1 MKITL
6 KGGEIREFENGISVA
21 DIAKE
26 ISMGLF
32 RNACSCRIN
41 GEVKDLRTVVDEDC
55 TLEIL
60 TFDDEDGKRTFNHT
74 ASHIMAQA
82 VKRLYPD
89 VKLTIGPSIEN
100 GFYYDFDCGDKPF
113 GPEDLTKLE
122 AEMKKIV
129 KEGLE
134 LEKFELSPSDAIALM
149 QEKDEPYK
157 VELINEHAEKGE
169 PISFYKQG
177 EFTELCA
184 GPHLMSVSAVKAF
197 KLTQTTGAYWRG
209 DAKNKMLCRVYGT
222 AFPKASMLEAH
233 LEAIEE
239 AKKRDHNKLGRELEL
254 FTTVDSIGQGLPIL
268 LPKGAKIVQLLQ
280 RWVEDEEAKR
290 GWQLTKTPFMAKS
303 DLYKISGHW
312 DHYKEGMFVLG
323 DEEKDKEVFALRPMT
338 CPFQYQ
344 AYLNKSRSYR
354 DLPLRYDETSTL
366 FRNEASGEMHGLIR
380 VRQFTI
386 SEGHLMCTPE
396 QLEDEF
402 RGCLELCE
410 YMLKTVGLYEDVSF
424 RFSQWDPDNR
434 DKYIGTEEQ
443 WNEAQDAMK
452 KILDDLGIDYK
463 IGIGEAAFYGPKLD
477 IQIKNVFGKED
488 TLITIQIDQMLAEKF
503 GMEYVDRDGVKK
515 NPYIIHR
522 TSIGC
527 YERTL
532 ALLIEKYAGAFPT
545 WLAPVQVKMLPIADR
560 HLDRIYEIKK
570 QLEAAGIRVEVDD
583 RSEKIGFKIRSA
595 QLEKVPYMLIVGDK
609 DIENNTIS
617 VRSRKN
623 GEKGAMS
630 VESFIMDLVEEI
642 ETKAL

>member
-129 KEGLE
+129 KEGLA

-233 LEAIEE
+233 LAMLEE
-239 AKKRDHNKLGRELEL
+239 AKKRDHRKIGKELEL
-254 FTTVDSIGQGLPIL
+254 FTIMEEGPGFPFF
-268 LPKGAKIVQLLQ
+268 LPKGMILKNTLVDYWREIH
-280 RWVEDEEAKR
+280 REA
-290 GWQLTKTPFMAKS
+290 G
-303 DLYKISGHW
+303 
-312 DHYKEGMFVLG
+312 
-323 DEEKDKEVFALRPMT
+323 
-338 CPFQYQ
+338 
-344 AYLNKSRSYR
+344 
-354 DLPLRYDETSTL
+354 YDE
-366 FRNEASGEMHGLIR
+366 
-380 VRQFTI
+380 
-386 SEGHLMCTPE
+386 
-396 QLEDEF
+396 
-402 RGCLELCE
+402 
-410 YMLKTVGLYEDVSF
+410 
-424 RFSQWDPDNR
+424 
-434 DKYIGTEEQ
+434 
-443 WNEAQDAMK
+443 
-452 KILDDLGIDYK
+452 
-463 IGIGEAAFYGPKLD
+463 
-477 IQIKNVFGKED
+477 IQ
-488 TLITIQIDQMLAEKF
+488 
-503 GMEYVDRDGVKK
+503 
-515 NPYIIHR
+515 
-522 TSIGC
+522 
-527 YERTL
+527 
-532 ALLIEKYAGAFPT
+532 
-545 WLAPVQVKMLPIADR
+545 
-560 HLDRIYEIKK
+560 
-570 QLEAAGIRVEVDD
+570 
-583 RSEKIGFKIRSA
+583 
-595 QLEKVPYMLIVGDK
+595 
-609 DIENNTIS
+609 
-617 VRSRKN
+617 SR
-623 GEKGAMS
+623 
-630 VESFIMDLVEEI
+630 
-642 ETKAL
+642 

>member
-149 QEKDEPYK
+149 QEKAEPYK

-233 LEAIEE
+233 LAMLEE
-239 AKKRDHNKLGRELEL
+239 AKKRDHRKIGKELEL
-254 FTTVDSIGQGLPIL
+254 FTIMEEGPGFPFF
-268 LPKGAKIVQLLQ
+268 LPKGMILKNTLVDYWREIHREAGY
-280 RWVEDEEAKR
+280 DEIQSPMMLNRALWER
-290 GWQLTKTPFMAKS
+290 
-303 DLYKISGHW
+303 SGHW
-312 DHYKEGMFVLG
+312 DHYKENMYTTVI
-323 DEEKDKEVFALRPMT
+323 DDTDFAVKPMN
-338 CPFQYQ
+338 CPGGILVY
-344 AYLNKSRSYR
+344 KTKCI
-354 DLPLRYDETSTL
+354 P
-366 FRNEASGEMHGLIR
+366 IR
-380 VRQFTI
+380 
-386 SEGHLMCTPE
+386 
-396 QLEDEF
+396 
-402 RGCLELCE
+402 
-410 YMLKTVGLYEDVSF
+410 SF
-424 RFSQWDPDNR
+424 R
-434 DKYIGTEEQ
+434 
-443 WNEAQDAMK
+443 
-452 KILDDLGIDYK
+452 
-463 IGIGEAAFYGPKLD
+463 
-477 IQIKNVFGKED
+477 
-488 TLITIQIDQMLAEKF
+488 
-503 GMEYVDRDGVKK
+503 
-515 NPYIIHR
+515 
-522 TSIGC
+522 
-527 YERTL
+527 
-532 ALLIEKYAGAFPT
+532 
-545 WLAPVQVKMLPIADR
+545 
-560 HLDRIYEIKK
+560 
-570 QLEAAGIRVEVDD
+570 
-583 RSEKIGFKIRSA
+583 
-595 QLEKVPYMLIVGDK
+595 
-609 DIENNTIS
+609 
-617 VRSRKN
+617 
-623 GEKGAMS
+623 
-630 VESFIMDLVEEI
+630 
-642 ETKAL
+642 

>member
-100 GFYYDFDCGDKPF
+100 GFYYDFDCVDKPF

-233 LEAIEE
+233 LAM
-239 AKKRDHNKLGRELEL
+239 LE
-254 FTTVDSIGQGLPIL
+254 
-268 LPKGAKIVQLLQ
+268 
-280 RWVEDEEAKR
+280 
-290 GWQLTKTPFMAKS
+290 
-303 DLYKISGHW
+303 
-312 DHYKEGMFVLG
+312 
-323 DEEKDKEVFALRPMT
+323 
-338 CPFQYQ
+338 
-344 AYLNKSRSYR
+344 
-354 DLPLRYDETSTL
+354 
-366 FRNEASGEMHGLIR
+366 
-380 VRQFTI
+380 
-386 SEGHLMCTPE
+386 
-396 QLEDEF
+396 
-402 RGCLELCE
+402 
-410 YMLKTVGLYEDVSF
+410 
-424 RFSQWDPDNR
+424 
-434 DKYIGTEEQ
+434 
-443 WNEAQDAMK
+443 
-452 KILDDLGIDYK
+452 
-463 IGIGEAAFYGPKLD
+463 
-477 IQIKNVFGKED
+477 
-488 TLITIQIDQMLAEKF
+488 
-503 GMEYVDRDGVKK
+503 
-515 NPYIIHR
+515 
-522 TSIGC
+522 
-527 YERTL
+527 
-532 ALLIEKYAGAFPT
+532 
-545 WLAPVQVKMLPIADR
+545 
-560 HLDRIYEIKK
+560 
-570 QLEAAGIRVEVDD
+570 
-583 RSEKIGFKIRSA
+583 
-595 QLEKVPYMLIVGDK
+595 
-609 DIENNTIS
+609 
-617 VRSRKN
+617 
-623 GEKGAMS
+623 
-630 VESFIMDLVEEI
+630 
-642 ETKAL
+642 